1 MRKGLLLKFSLLSA
15 SLLVASAPAIN
26 ANIPAMAEAFP
37 TIPLSMVEMLTTI
50 PSMFLMLS
58 VLISSFIAKKIG
70 YKQTISLGLMIVA
83 ISGIIPIFID
93 NFYIILLSR
102 ACLGF
107 GIGLFNSLLVSMISY
122 FYDGDERSS
131 IIGLQSACE
140 GLGGMGITFIAG
152 QLLRISWQSSFYA
165 YFMAVPV
172 VVLFVLF
179 VPNGII
185 EAEYFIDCGVHY
197 FSDCLTLA
205 KDNSISDTKNIS
217 LALQGYNFGKGYI
230 TWAIEHFDGYTKAN
244 AKVFSDQKKA
254 ELQTDVYGD
263 PNYVAHVLQYYHLG
277 NGDIVAIAKSQV
289 GNVGGRP
296 YWSWYGFD
304 SHVEWCACFVS
315 WCANE
320 SGQLNITVP
329 KFSRVED
336 GIKWYKDNG
345 SWQDENYIPKSGDLI
360 FFDWNNDNDP
370 DHVGIV
376 EKVEKGYIY
385 TIEGHSRDECK
396 EKQYKLT
403 SLIIYGY
410 GI

>member
-152 QLLRISWQSSFYA
+152 QLLRISWQCSFYA

-179 VPNGII
+179 VPKVKTEDMHITPKENIESENVKKTNKTSYILVLGYTCLMFFISVLYMIMGIKVSTLMTSEGYATAS
-185 EAEYFIDCGVHY
+185 EASIVIICLSLGSMLSGVIFGQIFKVLKQY
-197 FSDCLTLA
+197 IMSLGLA
-205 KDNSISDTKNIS
+205 ILGISMFLIGTAESLYLVMISGFLIGVGFRMVFPYLINKVSSIKVSNSS
-217 LALQGYNFGKGYI
+217 LATSLFLAGSNLGTFVAPYG
-230 TWAIEHFDGYTKAN
+230 AI
-244 AKVFSDQKKA
+244 
-254 ELQTDVYGD
+254 
-263 PNYVAHVLQYYHLG
+263 VLQ
-277 NGDIVAIAKSQV
+277 NIA
-289 GNVGGRP
+289 GGKNLRGLF
-296 YWSWYGFD
+296 YIDGTCFLILSVISVIMFILRRGAKKKTLLL
-304 SHVEWCACFVS
+304 VE
-315 WCANE
+315 
-320 SGQLNITVP
+320 
-329 KFSRVED
+329 
-336 GIKWYKDNG
+336 
-345 SWQDENYIPKSGDLI
+345 
-360 FFDWNNDNDP
+360 
-370 DHVGIV
+370 
-376 EKVEKGYIY
+376 
-385 TIEGHSRDECK
+385 
-396 EKQYKLT
+396 
-403 SLIIYGY
+403 
-410 GI
+410 